1 MTMKKRDWP
10 IHANIHIWPVV
21 IGKIGRAVTT
31 DARSLHSNQQFLL
44 NIFSLLTVRRK
55 EEKEAGNGP
64 FLST

>member
-1 MTMKKRDWP
+1 MKKRDWP

-44 NIFSLLTVRRK
+44 NIFSWMLKERK
-55 EEKEAGNGP
+55 Q
-64 FLST
+64 